1 MEQCYVNVHIHA
13 DSKPILLR
21 LFFQSRDY
29 NEVNVLQILYEIRFV
44 RTVPP
49 MYIKYY
55 RIYCMYGNRSWEI
68 LEYYVGTPSIYILY
82 ILVRIMRTKH
92 TYLPTQVLA
101 LKIEEGIS
109 ILRIGITVDILW
121 DVNKFDNGK

>member
-1 MEQCYVNVHIHA
+1 
-13 DSKPILLR
+13 
-21 LFFQSRDY
+21 
-29 NEVNVLQILYEIRFV
+29 
-44 RTVPP
+44 
-49 MYIKYY
+49 
-55 RIYCMYGNRSWEI
+55 MYGNRSWEI